1 MALRTKA
8 VTNERKRTKRIRAA
22 LLAVAVVAALTYAV
36 PAAATGNYGET
47 REQAVERCGENA
59 EPVWSEFGWQCVDVN
74 AVWSEFMTDS
84 NGKYLRGSTGR
95 IVPLCSQKA
104 IRSAQDRGYG
114 VCHPTD
120 SHLTSARFDA
130 RSQLWVRST
139 DPLPRPIRTINE
151 GKSTTFTVPNP
162 SASDRQT
169 VTQCANFADE
179 RVEPAAV
186 FRSDGTLVCDYSVAV
201 EKRPGVTVSGNSIS
215 TFGPC
220 RGPYTVEVLTRDS
233 RVEHVGGRRIR
244 VTTSTNDN
252 LDDTGSLAVEYF
264 LVGTS
269 TRTFAQTHPGAT
281 VQTST
286 TECTLLR
293 TTRVEVSPARRHG
306 MSVAVSRHAPSNEW
320 LDGTTTSNWTCT
332 QVLLD
337 YYATQEPPIPAPCS
351 LNDIVSRTTKNEFP
365 APRGCKVLVTVA
377 EIGKGFGSTGCLT
390 SSQMAVVVAEIEA
403 AHEGASSINVGSIPD
418 CPLSTD
424 PDKMNAIDTASDGRK
439 RCMARN

>member
-1 MALRTKA
+1 MPLRAKGRMTRSVWA
-8 VTNERKRTKRIRAA
+8 VLSAA
-22 LLAVAVVAALTYAV
+22 VAALSYAS

-74 AVWSEFMTDS
+74 AVWSEFVTDG

-104 IRSAQDRGYG
+104 IGAAQDRGYG

-120 SHLTSARFDA
+120 SHLTSARFDTE
-130 RSQLWVRST
+130 SQLWVRST
-139 DPLPRPIRTINE
+139 DPVVRPIRTITE
-151 GKSTTFTVPNP
+151 GQSTTFTVPNP
-162 SASDRQT
+162 STNDRQT
-169 VTQCANFADE
+169 VTQCTPFPGTEGRAK
-179 RVEPAAV
+179 PTGQ
-186 FRSDGTLVCDYSVAV
+186 FRPDGTLVCDYSIGVPYVLGVA
-201 EKRPGVTVSGNSIS
+201 KTATSNSVS

-220 RGPYTVEVLTRDS
+220 RGPYTVEVLTHDS

-244 VTTSTNDN
+244 VATSVSDN
-252 LDDTGSLAVEYF
+252 LDDTGDLRVEYF

-269 TRTFAQTHPGAT
+269 TRTFAQTHAGAT

-293 TTRVEVSPARRHG
+293 TTRVEVRPPRRHG
-306 MSVAVSRHAPSNEW
+306 MSVAVSLFAPSNEW

-337 YYATQEPPIPAPCS
+337 YYAAQDPPIPAPCS
-351 LNDIVSRTTKNEFP
+351 LGDEVSTTTKNEFP
-365 APRGCKVLVTVA
+365 TSTGCVVIVTVA
-377 EIGKGFGSTGCLT
+377 RNGRGHGSTACLPR
-390 SSQMAVVVAEIEA
+390 SQA
-403 AHEGASSINVGSIPD
+403 PD
-418 CPLSTD
+418 GWRNLPACPLSTD
-424 PDKMNAIDTASDGRK
+424 PDTMNSIDTAADGRQ
-439 RCMARN
+439 RCVARN